1 MAYPFLKKLKLRKG
15 KLWHKD
21 YRFVADGAPWSMV
34 WHKVKPYSELGL
46 RLIHDGSLLKPP
58 ERLSKEVKRRLKDFS
73 YLRPFLYCT
82 SHANAKVPSAIYPHG
97 LKPGKATI
105 T

>member
-1 MAYPFLKKLKLRKG
+1 
-15 KLWHKD
+15 
-21 YRFVADGAPWSMV
+21 MV

-46 RLIHDGSLLKPP
+46 GLIHDRSLLKPS

-73 YLRPFLYCT
+73 STFPLLYF
-82 SHANAKVPSAIYPHG
+82 HAYAISPSAIYPHG
-97 LKPGKATI
+97 LKPGRATI